1 MYKFGDIILAEMQF
15 IDSFETKK
23 RPAMVLFQEQGNV
36 IVAGITSNLK
46 MQGISLSKK
55 EGAIKESVIK
65 LNYIF
70 TISELMIEK
79 LLFHVSEVKKDLVK
93 EELFKRLK

>member
-23 RPAMVLFQEQGNV
+23 RPAIVLFQEQGNIV
-36 IVAGITSNLK
+36 VAGITSNLK
-46 MQGISLSKK
+46 MQGVSLSKK
-55 EGAIKESVIK
+55 EGAIKDSVIK